1 MAGKPEQALS
11 GDSRASAEPHTFQIS
26 HFRLQAPSPGPA
38 HASLSWIRPRR
49 YDSTR
54 SKPHPSPRYFD
65 WNPSGPS
72 KTHQPCNLV

>member
-26 HFRLQAPSPGPA
+26 HYRLQAPSPGPA

-54 SKPHPSPRYFD
+54 SKPILPLAPA
-65 WNPSGPS
+65 
-72 KTHQPCNLV
+72 LVEPKWPIQDSSAM